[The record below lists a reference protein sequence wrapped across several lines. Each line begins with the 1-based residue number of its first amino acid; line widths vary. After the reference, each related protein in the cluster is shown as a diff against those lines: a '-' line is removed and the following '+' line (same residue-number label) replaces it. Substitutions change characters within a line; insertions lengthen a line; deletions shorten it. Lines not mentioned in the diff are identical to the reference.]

1 MPTRAYIHDDAINM
15 DQFVYVRQVAAGYY
29 IISVLIILFYLSVH
43 DAVIAAAAGATADL
57 PAALTLQQQHAQ
69 PKQVPNRYTPLASS
83 SSSSSSVCAAAARP
97 VLEALDKAFSQT
109 AASNAARGSSSSG
122 SGSSSS
128 RPSSSS
134 STTSSSIAFTSQSG
148 YIDFSLTNSDS
159 TNGNASAACSPS
171 CAFTNPTSTY
181 GLAVLPLHPQ
191 EDLEV
196 GKFEFE

>member
-1 MPTRAYIHDDAINM
+1 M

-69 PKQVPNRYTPLASS
+69 PKQVPSRYTPLASS
-83 SSSSSSVCAAAARP
+83 SSSSSVCTAAARP

-109 AASNAARGSSSSG
+109 AASNAARGG
-122 SGSSSS
+122 SSSSS
-128 RPSSSS
+128 RPSGSS

-148 YIDFSLTNSDS
+148 YIDFGLTNSDS
-159 TNGNASAACSPS
+159 TSGSASAACSPS

-181 GLAVLPLHPQ
+181 GLTVLPLHPQ